1 MKKTL
6 LLFIL
11 GIFFSF
17 TTASGDFL
25 KGYLD
30 EMGDSDYFVI
40 YAETDTLEV
49 EFDYP
54 SGAEF
59 WVLVLGETG
68 IELGY
73 FDLAGGDNIILLTGG
88 GYFTL
93 VIISYG
99 GDDKWTAWWED

>member
-11 GIFFSF
+11 GILFSF

-30 EMGDSDYFVI
+30 EMGDADYFVI
-40 YAETDTLEV
+40 YTAEDKLEV

-54 SGAEF
+54 SGSEF
-59 WVLVLGETG
+59 WVLVLGEAG
-68 IELGY
+68 GKLGY
-73 FDLAGGDNIILLTGG
+73 FDLTDGEIIKLSGG
-88 GYFTL
+88 GYFTM
-93 VIISYG
+93 VIISHQ
-99 GDDKWTAWWED
+99 GDGKWTAWWED